1 MQKRNVEMK
10 KGFIAFIMI
19 LAMISCT
26 EQSKNTVITQQAIDK
41 AIAGLVA
48 EGQSDRQGIEKGVKQ
63 AARLWQAQD
72 GSEEAFIRFCAENYI
87 AQSEEKKAVFLKISD
102 YMEAISGHFNGM
114 SLQLQRQVQEA
125 TGELHRIDEMF
136 SAYNPATH
144 INDDFY
150 ENKLAF
156 IIALNFPQLTLAEKE
171 SLGNDRQAWAYARLG
186 EMFKSR
192 IPANVQQAA
201 SAASN
206 EAAVYIS
213 QYNIYAG
220 RLLNRENKTIFP
232 KDMVLLAHWT
242 MRDEIKAN
250 YNKGATG
257 LDKQQT
263 IYEAMK
269 RIIAQEIPTAAINS
283 DNVDWNPFTNTV
295 YQSGTAVNTPPENI
309 VRYEKILKHFQAAR
323 AIDAYAGNTYID
335 RNFSESMEISCEDT
349 ETLLRNYLAAPELKE
364 VGKIITD
371 RLGRNLEAFDI
382 WYDGFKT
389 RSAIDEQKLTE
400 QTSRL
405 YPDAAAFERQMP
417 DILRKLGFSVE
428 RATYLA
434 DRIEVDAAR
443 GSGHAWGAGMK
454 GQKAHLRT
462 RIPKEGMDYKGYNI
476 AIHEFGHTVEQTL
489 SLYDVD
495 YYMMNGVPNTAF
507 TEALAFVFQQRDLA
521 LLGIENK
528 NETSEKSD
536 ILDKAWCLYEISG
549 VSLVEME
556 YWKWLYAHPNAT
568 AEQLKETVI
577 RIAKEVWNK
586 YYAPV
591 FGIRDETLLAVYSHT
606 VEYPLYLS
614 AYAFGQIIEFQLEE
628 HLNGKDFATEV
639 DRIFRLGCLTPN
651 QWMFQA
657 TGQQL
662 SAEPLLEKLRKTA
675 L

>member
-1 MQKRNVEMK
+1 MK
-10 KGFIAFIMI
+10 KVFIGFILI
-19 LAMISCT
+19 LVMISCA
-26 EQSKNTVITQQAIDK
+26 EQSKNAVITQQAIDK
-41 AIAGLVA
+41 AVAGLVSD
-48 EGQSDRQGIEKGVKQ
+48 GQSDKQSIEKGVKQ
-63 AARLWQAQD
+63 VARLWQAQD
-72 GSEEAFIRFCAENYI
+72 GSEDEFIRFCAENYI
-87 AQSEEKKAVFLKISD
+87 ALPDEKQAVFLKISD
-102 YMEAISGHFNGM
+102 YMEAISGHFNEM
-114 SLQLQRQVQEA
+114 SLQLQRQVEEA

-136 SAYNPATH
+136 SAYNPGTH

-156 IIALNFPQLTLAEKE
+156 IIALNFPQLSLAEKE
-171 SLGNDRQAWAYARLG
+171 NLGNDRLAWAYARLG
-186 EMFKSR
+186 GMFTAR
-192 IPANVQQAA
+192 IPANVQQTA
-201 SAASN
+201 SAANN
-206 EAAVYIS
+206 EAEVYIS

-220 RLLNRENKTIFP
+220 HLLNREGKTIFP
-232 KDMVLLAHWT
+232 EDMVLLAHWN

-250 YNKGATG
+250 YNKGEAG
-257 LDKQQT
+257 FDKQQT

-283 DNVDWNPFTNTV
+283 GAVDWNPFTNTV
-295 YQSGTAVNTPPENI
+295 YQSGNEVNTSPEGL
-309 VRYEKILKHFQAAR
+309 VRYEKILKQFKAAQTV
-323 AIDAYAGNTYID
+323 DAYTGNTYID
-335 RNFSESMEISCEDT
+335 RNFSESMEISLEDT
-349 ETLLRNYLAAPELKE
+349 EILLRNYLTAPELKE
-364 VGKIITD
+364 VGKIIAD

-389 RSAIDEQKLTE
+389 RSRLDEQKLTE

-417 DILRKLGFSVE
+417 AILRKLGFSAE

-443 GSGHAWGAGMK
+443 GSGHAWGASMK

-476 AIHEFGHTVEQTL
+476 AIHEFGHNVEQTL

-521 LLGIENK
+521 LLGIETNY
-528 NETSEKSD
+528 ETSADKDKAD
-536 ILDKAWCLYEISG
+536 ILDKAWRLYEISG

-556 YWKWLYAHPNAT
+556 YWKWLYAHPDAT
-568 AEQLKETVI
+568 AAQLKETVI
-577 RIAKEVWNK
+577 RVAKEVWNT

-591 FGIRDETLLAVYSHT
+591 FGIRDETVLAVYSHT

-628 HLNGKDFATEV
+628 YLNGKDFATEV
-639 DRIFRLGCLTPN
+639 DRIFRLGRLTPN
-651 QWMFQA
+651 QWMLQA
-657 TGQQL
+657 TGQPL
-662 SAEPLLEKLRKTA
+662 SAEPLLEKLRATA